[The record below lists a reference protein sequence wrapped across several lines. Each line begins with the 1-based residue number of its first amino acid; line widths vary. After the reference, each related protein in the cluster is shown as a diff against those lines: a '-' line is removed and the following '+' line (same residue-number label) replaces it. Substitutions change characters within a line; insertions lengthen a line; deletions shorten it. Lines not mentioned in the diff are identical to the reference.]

1 MPIISRQ
8 LVQIRPTTGGVFA
21 EFLAVDGKGQLW
33 SRSRARFTSEAFAQA
48 DLDAYNWTLQLRD
61 RDFNDLLVWVQERN
75 TVATFDLTDR
85 DITEDEGEE
94 FIMVWFAGHG
104 GNKAITVA
112 WWLDSLN
119 TGQFNTIRD
128 RVPFTG
134 VQGSTI
140 TSKFTFLLAAEP
152 WWNVIVEPD

>member
-1 MPIISRQ
+1 MPIVSRQ
-8 LVQIRPTTGGVFA
+8 LESVQPSSGGVLA
-21 EFLAVDGKGQLW
+21 SFLAVDAKGREW
-33 SRSRARFTSEAFAQA
+33 RRSRSRFASETVAQTAA
-48 DLDAYNWTLQLRD
+48 DAHDWTPQLQD
-61 RDFNDLLVWVQERN
+61 RDFADLLVWVQDRN
-75 TVATFDLTDR
+75 TVATFDLTGR
-85 DITEDEGEE
+85 DITEDDGEE
-94 FIMVWFAGHG
+94 FIMVWFAGHEG
-104 GNKAITVA
+104 DEAITVA
-112 WWLDSLN
+112 WWLDSIN